1 MFKKLVR
8 CISLIGLFLLVACDG
23 NANETEPTIV
33 PVTATEVVAELEVTA
48 TPEPSPTATAT
59 ATATVTPEPTATPTT
74 EPTDTP
80 EPTATRA
87 PVTPTRP
94 RPTPVPT
101 RENRDETTPEAG
113 DVAAYP
119 DGNDLIARAQSNTN
133 ALDSVRIKQVLVV
146 EMGET
151 GQLNM
156 DITCDIISLD
166 FYCRME
172 TTADLG
178 ITEPVTQLVEIV
190 RLNDQTWMRQDNS
203 DWLELSPEQSAT
215 ISAEGIVSPPMNSA
229 TYEAEVTGE
238 TSLSGH
244 SVYEVTLTFDAES
257 VRDVLESQNTMLPA
271 GTELEVVDTAS
282 TIWISQEEQWLYRQD
297 ISLDYMV
304 EGQLF
309 NMTTQLSYTSHNQPL
324 EIPDPTNE

>member
-1 MFKKLVR
+1 MFKKLIR
-8 CISLIGLFLLVACDG
+8 FMSLIGLFLLVACAG
-23 NANETEPTIV
+23 NENETEPTIV
-33 PVTATEVVAELEVTA
+33 SATVTEAVAELEATV
-48 TPEPSPTATAT
+48 TPEPSPTATST
-59 ATATVTPEPTATPTT
+59 ATPEPTSTPTT
-74 EPTDTP
+74 APTNTP

-87 PVTPTRP
+87 PATPTRP

-101 RENRDETTPEAG
+101 RENRDETTPEAE
-113 DVAAYP
+113 DAAAYP
-119 DGNDLIARAQSNTN
+119 DGDDLIARAQSNTS
-133 ALDSVRIKQVLVV
+133 ALDSVRIKQVVAV

-156 DITCDIISLD
+156 DITCDISLLD

-172 TTADLG
+172 TTIDLSS
-178 ITEPVTQLVEIV
+178 TEPVTQLVEIV

-203 DWLELSPEQSAT
+203 DWLELSPEQAAT
-215 ISAEGIVSPPMNSA
+215 ISAEAIVSPPMNSA

-244 SVYEVTLTFDAES
+244 SVYEVTLTFDSES
-257 VRDVLESQNTMLPA
+257 VHDVLESQNTMLPA
-271 GTELEVVDTAS
+271 GTELEVLDTAS

-309 NMTTQLSYTSHNQPL
+309 NMTTQLSYTLHNQPL